1 MGSLTFGLVAGFTV
15 TALPFLLSRAG
26 VSVDR
31 IASIS
36 AVAMSPTFWGFLVV
50 PVLDTGFSRRTY
62 ALLMTALSASSLAL
76 ALFLFSPA
84 KLALFT
90 ALVLIAELAVVL
102 QTSAVMGWLAEFVPD
117 SQRGAVGGWTNAAN
131 LGGGAFGAMGLMSA
145 ARVTTNATLGFL
157 TLGAVLLSAV
167 FLFWFPEPAAPAFHV
182 REVFGDA
189 IRNIGRTC
197 RQREVLI
204 GFLLFLTPSG
214 AVAAI
219 NLFSG
224 LGRDFHTTE
233 GRVVWVTGAGV
244 AITSSIGALLGGYI
258 ADRVNRGALYLGG
271 GLLAGL
277 TSLTLAF
284 TPDTEFTFTC
294 GVLFYNAVAGL
305 IYAAFSALQ
314 LQLTGSDNPTAS
326 TQMALFAASTNGAI
340 TYMTWFDGQ
349 GYRLYSVR
357 GLFVADGAAA
367 VITALALMAFVV
379 RSGRLG
385 HTTRPG

>member
-62 ALLMTALSASSLAL
+62 ALVMTALSAGSLAL
-76 ALFLFSPA
+76 SLFLFSPS

-102 QTSAVMGWLAEFVPD
+102 QTSAVMGWLSEFVPD

-145 ARVTTNATLGFL
+145 ARVTTSATLGFV
-157 TLGAVLLSAV
+157 TLIAVLLSAV
-167 FLFWFPEPAAPAFHV
+167 FLFWFPKPAAPAFHV

-197 RQREVLI
+197 RRHEVLI
-204 GFLLFLTPSG
+204 GFLLFLTPAG

-224 LGRDFHTTE
+224 LGHDFHTTE

-258 ADRVNRGALYLGG
+258 ADRVNRGVLYLGG
-271 GLLAGL
+271 GVLAGL

-284 TPDTEFTFTC
+284 APHTEFTFTC

-314 LQLTGSDNPTAS
+314 LQLTGTDNPTAS
-326 TQMALFAASTNGAI
+326 TQMALFAASTNRAI

-349 GYRLYSVR
+349 GYRLHGVR

-379 RSGRLG
+379 RGGRLR
-385 HTTRPG
+385 HR